1 MAHSEIYNENKSKV
15 LSVKD
20 FNEKKLWGAELLSE
34 KYDKDV
40 SYKICLPETEEEP
53 MTISYESFNKNSK
66 ERYAAWEPLDL
77 GDHSANVYNYDFSKS
92 LEWNLGE
99 AEDWV
104 RDCLDEFLDMAA
116 YEKLG
121 PEKYYGCP
129 PLM

>member
-20 FNEKKLWGAELLSE
+20 FDEKKLWGAELLSE

-53 MTISYESFNKNSK
+53 MTISYESFNKYPE

-77 GDHSANVYNYDFSKS
+77 GDHSANV
-92 LEWNLGE
+92 
-99 AEDWV
+99 
-104 RDCLDEFLDMAA
+104 
-116 YEKLG
+116 
-121 PEKYYGCP
+121 
-129 PLM
+129 